1 MARIPT
7 EELERLKA
15 EVSVEQLV
23 EASGV
28 ALKAAGKDLLG
39 RCPFHEDREASLVVT
54 SAKNLWH
61 CFSCQIG
68 GGPIDWVMK
77 SRSVSFRHAVELL
90 RNGRDAPAAP
100 SGRGNRIL
108 PAPIHFDAGDQ
119 VLMEQA
125 IRYYQ
130 ERLKQ
135 TPEAL
140 AYLARRGLDDAEL
153 IERHRLGFADRTLG
167 LRLPEKTR
175 KAGHEIRSRLQKLGL
190 LRESGHEHFNGSLVI
205 PVISPGGE
213 ITEVYG
219 RKINDNLREGTPYH
233 LYLPGPHRGVW
244 NEAALESSSEII
256 LCEALIDALTFWRA
270 GFRNV
275 TASYGI
281 EGFTAD
287 HLDAFQRHGTKRVL
301 IAYDRDEAGDR
312 AADKLAGKLVA
323 EGLECYRIQFP
334 HGMDAN
340 EYALKVQPAAKSLGI
355 VIRKAVWLGKGP
367 APSESPGQQIEHT
380 PTRID
385 PTPLAASVS
394 APSVADAVNPALASP
409 TPDTAASSDNPLA
422 DEVIVSY
429 GERRYRVR
437 GLAKNLSHETL
448 KINLHIAEG
457 EAYYVDTFD
466 LYSARARHF
475 YIVNAA
481 KDLAVR
487 EEIVKADLGRLLLK
501 LEALQQSRIEAAL
514 KVEPAAPTMTEA
526 EREQAL
532 ELLRDPRLLDRI
544 LADFDI
550 CGLVGERTNKLIGYL
565 AAVSRKL
572 DRPLA
577 VVVQSSSAAGKSS
590 LMDAVL
596 AFMPEEERI
605 KYSAMTGQSLFYMGE
620 TNLKHKILAIVE
632 GEGVKSAS
640 YALKLL
646 QSEGELTIASTGK
659 DPQTGN
665 LVTQEYHV
673 EGPVMIFLTT
683 TAIEIDEELLNR
695 CLVLSVDESREQ
707 TEAIHRLQRERR
719 TLTGLVN
726 GERKQRILLQ
736 HRHAQRLLRP
746 LKVLNPYA
754 DRLTFLSDK
763 TRTRRDH
770 EKYLTLI
777 DTIALLHQYQREL
790 RTAQRDGE
798 TIEYIEATLED
809 IGCANALAHEVLGR
823 SLDELPPQT
832 RRVLARMIEMVEQH
846 CRAQSLSRAAY
857 RFSRRQLREHTGL
870 SDTQLRVH
878 LERLAQLEYV
888 LVHRGMRGQSFV
900 YELLFDGPAASES
913 PHLSGLIDVTTM
925 ERSRGSDTQFAGST
939 RGHRGPNAAGSRPV
953 EMLAKPDDKAA
964 SDDPAAETLKTHV
977 LRRNG
982 RDASYVPA
990 ATTPA

>member
-1 MARIPT
+1 MARIPP
-7 EELERLKA
+7 EELERLKT
-15 EVSVEQLV
+15 EVSVEDLV
-23 EASGV
+23 AASGV
-28 ALKAAGKDLLG
+28 ELKVAGKDLLG

-54 SAKNLWH
+54 PAKNLWH

-77 SRSVSFRHAVELL
+77 ERGVSFRHAVELL
-90 RNGRDAPAAP
+90 RSDTDPLPAAP
-100 SGRGNRIL
+100 RGRGHRLL
-108 PAPIHFDAGDQ
+108 PVPVALDAGDHA
-119 VLMEQA
+119 LMDQA

-153 IERHRLGFADRTLG
+153 IERHRIGFADRTLG

-190 LRESGHEHFNGSLVI
+190 LRDSGHEHFNGSIVI
-205 PVISPGGE
+205 PVIAPSGE

-219 RKINDNLREGTPYH
+219 RKINDNLRPGTPDH

-244 NEAALESSSEII
+244 NEAALESSPEII

-275 TASYGI
+275 TAAYGI

-287 HLDAFQRHGTKRVL
+287 HLAAFQRHGTRRVL
-301 IAYDRDEAGDR
+301 IAYDRDEPGDR
-312 AADKLAGKLVA
+312 AALTLAEKLIAA
-323 EGLECYRIQFP
+323 GLECYRIQFP
-334 HGMDAN
+334 KGMDAN
-340 EYALKVQPAAKSLGI
+340 EYALKLAPPEKSLGI

-367 APSESPGQQIEHT
+367 PPAETPGQQIEHT
-380 PTRID
+380 PSGTDI
-385 PTPLAASVS
+385 TPLAASVS
-394 APSVADAVNPALASP
+394 APSVAEAVKSETSP
-409 TPDTAASSDNPLA
+409 LDNPLA

-429 GERRYRVR
+429 GDRRYRVR
-437 GLAKNLSHETL
+437 GLAKNLSPETL
-448 KINLHIAEG
+448 KINLHIAQG
-457 EAYYVDTFD
+457 DAYYVDTFD
-466 LYSARARHF
+466 LYSARARHL
-475 YIVNAA
+475 YLVNAA

-487 EEIVKADLGRLLLK
+487 EELVKADLGRLLLK
-501 LEALQQSRIEAAL
+501 LEALQQARITAAL
-514 KVEPAAPTMTEA
+514 KVEPAVPAMTEV

-532 ELLRDPRLLDRI
+532 ELLRDPKLLDRL
-544 LADFDI
+544 LADFDT
-550 CGLVGERTNKLIGYL
+550 CGLVGERTNKLVGYL

-659 DPQTGN
+659 DPATGN

-673 EGPVMIFLTT
+673 EGPVMILLTT

-726 GERKQRILLQ
+726 GERKQKILLQ

-754 DRLTFLSDK
+754 DQLTFLSDK

-777 DTIALLHQYQREL
+777 DTIALLHQYQRVR
-790 RTAQRDGE
+790 RTAQDNGA
-798 TIEYIEATLED
+798 TIEYIEATRED
-809 IGCANALAHEVLGR
+809 IAQANALAHEVLGR

-832 RRVLARMIEMVEQH
+832 RRVLARVIEMVEQH
-846 CRAQSLSRAAY
+846 CRAQNMLRAAH
-857 RFSRRQLREHTGL
+857 RFSRREVREYTGL
-870 SDTQLRVH
+870 CDTQLRVH
-878 LERLAQLEYV
+878 LTRLVELEY
-888 LVHRGMRGQSFV
+888 LLIHRGMRGQSFV
-900 YELLFDGPAASES
+900 YELLFDGPAASEA

-925 ERSRGSDTQFAGST
+925 ASSRGSTPVFAGSS
-939 RGHRGPNAAGSRPV
+939 RGPSGVIAAGSRSV
-953 EMLAKPDDKAA
+953 DLLANPANTSVPEEEAA
-964 SDDPAAETLKTHV
+964 KEAKTHV
-977 LRRNG
+977 LRGNG
-982 RDASYVPA
+982 RDASYVVA
-990 ATTPA
+990 AASP